1 MWLDDIDVAA
11 AGVIANRYR
20 HWPSLVWVVV
30 SHCAIVYSVIVHSA
44 IVYSVV
50 VHSVVGG
57 F

>member
-11 AGVIANRYR
+11 AGVIANKYR

-30 SHCAIVYSVIVHSA
+30 VYSVV
-44 IVYSVV
+44 VYSVV
-50 VHSVVGG
+50 VHTVVGG